1 MFSHATVLLAFG
13 VGWVYDSISAIVV
26 EDISSAAL
34 VHDSG
39 LSVDGY
45 SWSCDKV
52 VSTKDRIGNVSEHD
66 G

>member
-13 VGWVYDSISAIVV
+13 VGRVYDSISAIVV

-34 VHDSG
+34 VYDSR

-45 SWSCDKV
+45 SRSCDKV
-52 VSTKDRIGNVSEHD
+52 VSTKGRIRDVREHD
-66 G
+66 R